1 MIFFYKVRVTSRNAG
16 KVVTALEMNSTIYHR
31 LLCEAWTAAA
41 TRTLPR
47 DPALLSSLLV
57 APRPTNGFVPAPCRA
72 ATSHPA
78 LSSHID
84 AAMHR
89 RNLPTIRELRGH
101 LLSLVSGR
109 YEAAP
114 DNMSLDNNNNTDTEP
129 MDISP
134 GEVETQVETL
144 NNNFGVNT

>member
-41 TRTLPR
+41 TKTLPR

-114 DNMSLDNNNNTDTEP
+114 DNMSMDNNNNTDTEP

-134 GEVETQVETL
+134 GEVEVETL

>member
-1 MIFFYKVRVTSRNAG
+1 MNRSPKIESLHFKNSANLRNAH
-16 KVVTALEMNSTIYHR
+16 KIVTAMENNCPLSHR
-31 LLCEAWTAAA
+31 LLVEAWTAWS
-41 TRTLPR
+41 TNTVPR
-47 DPALLSSLLV
+47 DPALLYSFLV

-109 YEAAP
+109 REATP
-114 DNMSLDNNNNTDTEP
+114 EDMSVDGNTDTEP
-129 MDISP
+129 MDTSN
-134 GEVETQVETL
+134 EVNAPNHDL
-144 NNNFGVNT
+144 NSNK

>member
-41 TRTLPR
+41 TKTLPR

-134 GEVETQVETL
+134 GEVETL

>member
-114 DNMSLDNNNNTDTEP
+114 DTDNMSMDNNNNDTEP

-134 GEVETQVETL
+134 PGEVETL
-144 NNNFGVNT
+144 NNSFGVNT